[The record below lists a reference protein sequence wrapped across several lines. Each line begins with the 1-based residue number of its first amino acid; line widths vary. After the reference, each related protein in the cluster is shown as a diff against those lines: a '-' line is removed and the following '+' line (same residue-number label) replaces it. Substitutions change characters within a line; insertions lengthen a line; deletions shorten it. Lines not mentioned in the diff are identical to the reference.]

1 MTSNSKNSRFVVF
14 EEKIKELKLSEE
26 EQAAFRKAK
35 SQLQNHRLFVGGYV
49 SRVRKFTIGTS
60 IAISIGS
67 IAIGSQIGFFTG
79 AAAGIRT
86 VKSLPN
92 SQRIFEI
99 IREVQNFKK
108 FPSRKGLDVEHEDNK
123 DNNQSSNFPDEF
135 SSDDQGFNDG
145 GDDGQQSSWDN
156 LRSPSTSSKDGNNG
170 SSWDQIRTQ
179 NSGSSTW
186 DKIRQNNKVGQQHKP
201 TSDKYNDG
209 YSNENLPRTKEDFD
223 ELYNKGKI
231 RTNQYGDAE
240 VRYEQ

>member
-1 MTSNSKNSRFVVF
+1 MSSSSKNSRFEVF
-14 EEKIKELKLSEE
+14 EEKIKELQLSEE

-35 SQLQNHRLFVGGYV
+35 SQLQNHTRLGALAGLFVGGYV
-49 SRVRKFTIGTS
+49 SKVRKFTIGTS

-99 IREVQNFKK
+99 VREVQKV
-108 FPSRKGLDVEHEDNK
+108 REVEHEDNNK
-123 DNNQSSNFPDEF
+123 PSTFPDEF
-135 SSDDQGFNDG
+135 SSDNQDFNDIHE
-145 GDDGQQSSWDN
+145 GQQSSWTN
-156 LRSPSTSSKDGNNG
+156 LRSPSAPSRDDNNG
-170 SSWDQIRTQ
+170 SSWDKVRAQ

-201 TSDKYNDG
+201 TSDIYNDG
-209 YSNENLPRTKEDFD
+209 NENLPRTKEDFD

-231 RTNQYGDAE
+231 RTNLYGDAE
-240 VRYEQ
+240 IRYE